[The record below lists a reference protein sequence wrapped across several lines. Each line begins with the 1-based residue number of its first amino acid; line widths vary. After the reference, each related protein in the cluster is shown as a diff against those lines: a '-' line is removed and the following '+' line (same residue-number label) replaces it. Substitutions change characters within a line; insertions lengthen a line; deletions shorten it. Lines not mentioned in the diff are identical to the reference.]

1 MTKKKKKR
9 KKNYVQKIIPLI
21 VLAILGYTL
30 TSFVL
35 QFKTGISP
43 DSTLTRMYFIF
54 FTVEIV
60 NLMTIKVSKVKNKY
74 EQNSSNEYE
83 DIESEME
90 E

>member
-43 DSTLTRMYFIF
+43 DPTLTRMYFIF

-74 EQNSSNEYE
+74 EQSSETDDIELDE
-83 DIESEME
+83 DI
-90 E
+90 

>member
-1 MTKKKKKR
+1 MAKKKKR
-9 KKNYVQKIIPLI
+9 KKNYVQRIIPLI

-43 DSTLTRMYFIF
+43 DPTLTRMYFIF

>member
-1 MTKKKKKR
+1 MAKKKKR

-21 VLAILGYTL
+21 VMAILGYTL

-43 DSTLTRMYFIF
+43 DPTLTRMYFIF

-74 EQNSSNEYE
+74 EQSSSNE
-83 DIESEME
+83 DIDEME